1 MKSRF
6 SKILAALSL
15 VAISAAL
22 LVTVTGCTVS
32 QPPAAA
38 AANETAA
45 GEAAITGIYAAANPT
60 VVQIIVKTQRSGFGG
75 YSSEGQGSGF
85 VIDKDGHILTNNHVV
100 EGATSVDV
108 VFSDGNTVIAEV
120 LGTDSLDDLAVIK
133 VDAAAVAD
141 ITPLTMVDTSNLLP
155 GQLAIALGSPYGLA
169 NSISVGVVSGLNRS
183 VEGSTLTGLIQTDAN
198 IQPGNSGGPLLNS
211 SGQVIG
217 INTAT
222 EGTGTG
228 IGYAVPASTALRV
241 LDDLKASK
249 KIERPWLGISGTA
262 VTKSLAEELALSVD
276 EGVYVAEVVSDSPAQ
291 QAGLIGA
298 TKTRNN
304 TTGKGGDIITAIDG
318 KNVASITDLQ
328 SYLFTKNVGD
338 EVTLTV
344 LRDGTNISVKVKLEA
359 YPTETTSTTP
369 ESPGTP
375 DFPWPWGD
383 D

>member
-1 MKSRF
+1 MKSWF
-6 SKILAALSL
+6 TKLSAALSI
-15 VAISAAL
+15 VIITAAL
-22 LVTVTGCTVS
+22 FVTLTGCTAN

-38 AANETAA
+38 ATNETIVA
-45 GEAAITGIYAAANPT
+45 ESTITDIYAAANPA
-60 VVQIIVKTQRSGFGG
+60 VVQILVTTQSTGYGG

-100 EGATSVDV
+100 EGATEVEV
-108 VFSDGNTVIAEV
+108 VFSDGNTETASV

-141 ITPLTMVDTSNLLP
+141 ITPLTLTDSGNLLP
-155 GQLAIALGSPYGLA
+155 GQMAIAMGSPYGLA

-211 SGQVIG
+211 NGQVIG

-228 IGYAVPASTALRV
+228 IGYAVPSNAALRV
-241 LDDLKASK
+241 MDELKAGK
-249 KIERPWLGISGTA
+249 EIERPWLGISGTA
-262 VTKSLAEELALSVD
+262 ITKSLAEELALPVN
-276 EGVYVAEVVSDSPAQ
+276 EGVYVVEVVSDSPAQ
-291 QAGLIGA
+291 QAGLRGA
-298 TKTRNN
+298 TTTRNN

-318 KNVASITDLQ
+318 KTVTSISDLQ

-344 LRDGTNISVKVKLEA
+344 LRDGSSISVKVTLEA
-359 YPTETTSTTP
+359 YPTETTGANP
-369 ESPGTP
+369 ESPNIP

-383 D
+383 E